1 MTGQEGGGNEATQEL
16 FSLMYHDLRRLA
28 HARLQRNEPITL
40 LDTTSL
46 VHETFLRVLQSGRIE
61 VSERPRFLAYAAQV
75 MRSVIV
81 DFVRQRHAE
90 RRGGDALRVPLDS
103 AAESVPSAED
113 EVLRVSEALDELAK
127 VDELKRWSRCATSEA
142 SRKKTSRS
150 PWASTNAPSA
160 GAGKKRGSCVLSPY
174 SSGRG
179 TPPARSKRSQEIQNR
194 LFVGG
199 RESVEL
205 LDHGVGLG
213 GRIAVAA
220 IVEARKT
227 AVRAR

>member
-1 MTGQEGGGNEATQEL
+1 MGLEGGENEATQEL

-46 VHETFLRVLQSGRIE
+46 VHETFLRVLKSGRVE

-90 RRGGDALRVPLDS
+90 RRGGNDERVPLD
-103 AAESVPSAED
+103 AAAQSVPSAEV

-127 VDELKRWSRCATSEA
+127 VDE
-142 SRKKTSRS
+142 
-150 PWASTNAPSA
+150 
-160 GAGKKRGSCVLSPY
+160 
-174 SSGRG
+174 
-179 TPPARSKRSQEIQNR
+179 R
-194 LFVGG
+194 LVK
-199 RESVEL
+199 
-205 LDHGVGLG
+205 
-213 GRIAVAA
+213 
-220 IVEARKT
+220 IVEMRYFGGFTEEDIALALGVNERTVRRDWQKARLLLSL
-227 AVRAR
+227 ALQ